1 MKFKVAR
8 GFLAVTP
15 LQEIPF
21 GNPTKSEGVFGPKI
35 NEKNNPNEL
44 LYKFK
49 VVAVGDPYPA
59 EGQMVPA
66 EVKVGDVVSL
76 TSFNKTIRSDF
87 EELGLVVDGVRYFII
102 SFSHVAVIWTPESE
116 EKSNA

>member
-1 MKFKVAR
+1 MEFKVTR

-21 GNPTKSEGVFGPKI
+21 GNQTKSEKGFGPKV
-35 NEKNNPNEL
+35 NEKNDPHEP

-49 VVAVGDPYPA
+49 VVAVGGPYPA

-76 TSFNKTIRSDF
+76 SHFNKTIRKDF
-87 EELGLVVDGVRYFII
+87 EEIGLVVDGVRYFII
-102 SFSHVAVIWTPESE
+102 SFSDVYIIWTPESE
-116 EKSNA
+116 EKSNV